1 MKENSLNVVQIR
13 RLPSATQFSVERY
26 FNGIQ
31 SQISRFVSVTSCHVP
46 ALSRGLI
53 GRVWNMLSAWT
64 LRADVYHVTG
74 DINYVTLLLPRKR
87 TILTILD
94 CQVLSRLIGWR
105 RWVVKLLWFGIPARR
120 VTRITAISHSTKEAL
135 LREVRFPADRIHVI
149 PVCVSSQFQ
158 PDPRRFNQCCPRV
171 LQIGTK
177 PNKNVVRLVK
187 SLAGLEVELDIVGPI
202 DAELMAALED
212 TKLRYQSFGRL
223 SDEEILERYREAD
236 IVAFVSTEEGF
247 GMPIVEAQCIER
259 VCVTSNCSS
268 MPEVAGAGACLVDPL
283 DTQSIR
289 AGFLRVIR
297 DAVYREQLIAAGRE
311 NRTRFDAERIAR
323 QYSELYHLVFLESR
337 SGRHLA

>member
-1 MKENSLNVVQIR
+1 M
-13 RLPSATQFSVERY
+13 
-26 FNGIQ
+26 
-31 SQISRFVSVTSCHVP
+31 
-46 ALSRGLI
+46 
-53 GRVWNMLSAWT
+53 
-64 LRADVYHVTG
+64 
-74 DINYVTLLLPRKR
+74 
-87 TILTILD
+87 
-94 CQVLSRLIGWR
+94 
-105 RWVVKLLWFGIPARR
+105 
-120 VTRITAISHSTKEAL
+120 
-135 LREVRFPADRIHVI
+135 
-149 PVCVSSQFQ
+149 CVSSQFQ